1 MAPVRDVQGCGG
13 TTDDDLRAARR
24 FVLGRPG
31 WRVEALALAPG
42 DACLGLTTPCPDT
55 GGHRF
60 WRLVR
65 TQQGLV
71 VHDDVSGQ
79 RLWAVPTVRDAL
91 VEVWEAATLIAP
103 D

>member
-1 MAPVRDVQGCGG
+1 M
-13 TTDDDLRAARR
+13 R

-31 WRVEALALAPG
+31 WRVEAGATTQGEAYLR
-42 DACLGLTTPCPDT
+42 LTTPCSGT

-71 VHDDVSGQ
+71 VYDDVSGQ
-79 RLWAVPTVRDAL
+79 RLWAVPTLRDAL
-91 VEVWEAATLIAP
+91 VEVWEAVTDVAP

>member
-1 MAPVRDVQGCGG
+1 M
-13 TTDDDLRAARR
+13 R

-31 WRVEALALAPG
+31 WLVEAGATTQGGAHLM
-42 DACLGLTTPCPDT
+42 LTTPRPDT

-60 WRLVR
+60 LRLVR

-79 RLWAVPTVRDAL
+79 RCWAVPTMRDAL
-91 VEVWEAATLIAP
+91 VEVWEAVTDVAP

>member
-1 MAPVRDVQGCGG
+1 M
-13 TTDDDLRAARR
+13 R

-31 WRVEALALAPG
+31 WRVEAGATTQGGTHLRLA
-42 DACLGLTTPCPDT
+42 TPCPDT
-55 GGHRF
+55 GGQRF

-79 RLWAVPTVRDAL
+79 RCWAAPTVRDAL
-91 VEVWEAATLIAP
+91 VEVWEAATPVAP

>member
-1 MAPVRDVQGCGG
+1 
-13 TTDDDLRAARR
+13 LR

-31 WRVEALALAPG
+31 WRLEARATAQGGAHLR
-42 DACLGLTTPCPDT
+42 LTTPCPDT

-65 TQQGLV
+65 TQQGLAV
-71 VHDDVSGQ
+71 YDDVSGQ

-91 VEVWEAATLIAP
+91 VEVWEAVTDVAP